1 MNMLNL
7 FVMLN
12 VIGCTIIYVSG
23 YPGGNSRNTIIP
35 QGSNT
40 NKESVASGSNTIT
53 ETYNSEIHTELDC
66 QNGLIDDGFMN
77 RNADGSLSCINGW
90 KNKALK
96 DDNYSVYGKLLV
108 KAYTNGNV

>member
-1 MNMLNL
+1 MNILTL
-7 FVMLN
+7 IVMLN
-12 VIGCTIIYVSG
+12 VIDCIIYVSG
-23 YPGGNSRNTIIP
+23 S

-40 NKESVASGSNTIT
+40 NKESV
-53 ETYNSEIHTELDC
+53 EPDIHTKHNCD
-66 QNGLIDDGFMN
+66 NGLINDGFMI

-108 KAYTNGNV
+108 KAYTNGN